1 MLATG
6 QSGRYGKFSTD
17 TWQKQTNNSSEFRFN
32 DVNTHSKGYIIYHYY
47 LFIYNSLKVV
57 NITATNFLVLYLLI
71 SPNLSVPARGN
82 SRFSGLELLSI
93 Q

>member
-17 TWQKQTNNSSEFRFN
+17 TWQKQINNSSEFRFN
-32 DVNTHSKGYIIYHYY
+32 EVNTHSKGYIIYYYY

-82 SRFSGLELLSI
+82 SRFSGFELLSI